1 MSKKLTSNMGLK
13 ILSLFI
19 AALLWF
25 NAVTEK
31 TYTVTRKIPLIFKN
45 PPAGLQIVSNPPDS
59 ILLTM
64 SASGKTLIQLSFFK
78 PVAIVDLSK
87 AREGANRIVISKK
100 NIRFPTD
107 LSAKIV
113 DIQPTFLNITLAR
126 KVRKKV
132 KIVPLITGVPG
143 KNLAVSKIKIEYP
156 KNGRA
161 TLVGPRLWISKVTH
175 IFTDSISINKL
186 KKDSVF
192 TVKLIPP
199 HKGVKVIPESAKVHI
214 LLENRK
220 SAWIKIPISFKNV
233 KKSYHLEAS
242 SYYLKLQVSGAPS
255 VLKDTVN
262 INVSINLN
270 KFPPGDYLLKP
281 QIQKPDLIKIDSI
294 EPAEILVKIR
304 KIGVKYPF

>member
-1 MSKKLTSNMGLK
+1 MSNRLTSNMGLK

-19 AALLWF
+19 AVLLWF

-45 PPAGLQIVSNPPDS
+45 APAGLQIVSNPPDS
-59 ILLTM
+59 VLLTM

-78 PVAIVDLSK
+78 PVAIIDLSK
-87 AREGANRIVISKK
+87 AREGENRIEISRK

-107 LSAKIV
+107 LTAKVI
-113 DIQPTFLNITLAR
+113 DIQPTFLNITLVK

-132 KIVPLITGVPG
+132 KIIPLITGVPS

-156 KNGRA
+156 KSGKA
-161 TLVGPRLWISKVTH
+161 ILVGPRLWISRVTH

-186 KKDSVF
+186 KKDSTF
-192 TVKLIPP
+192 TVGLIPP
-199 HKGVKVIPESAKVHI
+199 HRGVKIIPDSAKVHI
-214 LLENRK
+214 FLKNRET
-220 SAWIKIPISFKNV
+220 SWIKIPISFKNV
-233 KKSYHLEAS
+233 KKNYHLQAS
-242 SYYLKLQVSGAPS
+242 SYYLKLLVSGAPN
-255 VLKDTVN
+255 VMKDTVN
-262 INVSINLN
+262 INAYIDLN

-281 QIQKPDLIKIDSI
+281 QIKKPELMTIDSI
-294 EPAEILVKIR
+294 EPPEILVKIR

>member
-1 MSKKLTSNMGLK
+1 MSKKLTSNIGLK

-19 AALLWF
+19 AVLIWF

-59 ILLTM
+59 VLLTM

-78 PVAIVDLSK
+78 PVAIVNLSK
-87 AREGANRIVISKK
+87 AREGGNRIEISKK

-113 DIQPTFLNITLAR
+113 NIQPTFLNVTLAK
-126 KVRKKV
+126 KVREKV
-132 KIVPLITGVPG
+132 KIIPLITGVPAR
-143 KNLAVSKIKIEYP
+143 NLAVSKIKIEYP
-156 KNGRA
+156 KSGKA
-161 TLVGPRLWISKVTH
+161 ILVGPRLWISKVTH

-186 KKDSVF
+186 KRDSVF
-192 TVKLIPP
+192 RVKLIPP
-199 HKGVKVIPESAKVHI
+199 HEGVKVIPDSAKVHI
-214 LLENRK
+214 FLERK
-220 SAWIKIPISFKNV
+220 ETAWIKIPISFKNV
-233 KKSYHLEAS
+233 KKNYHLEAS

-255 VLKDTVN
+255 LLKDTVN
-262 INVSINLN
+262 INAFIDLN

-281 QIQKPDLIKIDSI
+281 QIQKPELIKIDSL
-294 EPAEILVKIR
+294 EPVEILVKIR